1 MSIKKICLYGHA
13 QGRGWIEMARTKR
26 KVNPLNPAPAPV
38 VSTRRVYR
46 TGGYARLS
54 LEDSGRPGADA
65 IEIQRNL
72 IENYITNQPD
82 LQLYRLYCDNGQT
95 GTDFDRPAFEQMM
108 NDVQAGKIDCIV
120 VKDLSRFGRNY
131 LETGNYLERIFP
143 LLDVRFIAINDYFD
157 SLTAERFS
165 DGYIIPLKNMI
176 NAAYSKDISRK
187 VSSAFS
193 MKRQNGEFIGSW
205 APYGYQKCADDHH
218 RLEPNTET
226 APVVCDIFRWRAE
239 GESYMQITRRLNG
252 AGIPSPYRYLY
263 LKGER
268 RDQRCKNAVWTQ
280 TAVKRLLLN
289 EVYLGHL
296 VQGRNRSSLC
306 EGKTKKEVPK
316 EEWIIVRNTHDP
328 LIDEE
333 IFFTVQEMAE
343 KTKQAQH
350 DRLGKYDDLEK
361 SPNIFQGLIY
371 CADCKHSMERHR
383 SIRGGG
389 EYQRDSYMCPTHAVY
404 AAACPNKYVQ
414 ETQLKEILWDTL
426 QREIAL
432 AGNIERSMKEREK
445 TAQAAKE
452 VANQE
457 INLAKQSL
465 DRAKMIYDSLY
476 QNYADRRIT
485 EQEYTVM
492 KKKYRNNIEQ
502 IKGRLAELEAKK
514 QSEPNPTAKKPWIT
528 ACGKFQAETG
538 LTEEMIH
545 TLVER
550 VEIGAGDRVTITLRY
565 QDERSAL
572 ISRLKAKGSVVSI

>member
-1 MSIKKICLYGHA
+1 M
-13 QGRGWIEMARTKR
+13 
-26 KVNPLNPAPAPV
+26 
-38 VSTRRVYR
+38 
-46 TGGYARLS
+46 
-54 LEDSGRPGADA
+54 
-65 IEIQRNL
+65 
-72 IENYITNQPD
+72 
-82 LQLYRLYCDNGQT
+82 
-95 GTDFDRPAFEQMM
+95 
-108 NDVQAGKIDCIV
+108 
-120 VKDLSRFGRNY
+120 
-131 LETGNYLERIFP
+131 
-143 LLDVRFIAINDYFD
+143 
-157 SLTAERFS
+157 
-165 DGYIIPLKNMI
+165 
-176 NAAYSKDISRK
+176 
-187 VSSAFS
+187 
-193 MKRQNGEFIGSW
+193 
-205 APYGYQKCADDHH
+205 
-218 RLEPNTET
+218 
-226 APVVCDIFRWRAE
+226 
-239 GESYMQITRRLNG
+239 
-252 AGIPSPYRYLY
+252 
-263 LKGER
+263 
-268 RDQRCKNAVWTQ
+268 
-280 TAVKRLLLN
+280 
-289 EVYLGHL
+289 YLGHL

-389 EYQRDSYMCPTHAVY
+389 EYQRYSYMCPTHAVY
-404 AAACPNKYVQ
+404 PAACPNKYVQ